1 MTAAKDYWL
10 KAIWGESDPYSGT
23 DSRLVDMQGWAS
35 DNIYL
40 THAIEELR
48 PQVVV
53 EVGVWKGGSV
63 ITMARRMKELE
74 VDGVVIAVDTWL
86 GAFEHWLNSEWQAS
100 LRLECGYP
108 SLYKTFAANVVDQG
122 LQDYVVPL
130 PLDSVNASTV
140 LRAKGLVADLLHIDG
155 GHDFQAVTS
164 DLTMWWPMLR
174 QGGLLLGDDYHP
186 YGETWPEVRQGFH
199 HFFNVDYIRNTGG
212 KCAIMKPTIDPNAA
226 T

>member
-1 MTAAKDYWL
+1 MTAAKDFWL
-10 KAIWGESDPYSGT
+10 KSIWGDSDPYANV
-23 DSRLVDMQGWAS
+23 DSSLVDMQGWAS

-40 THAIEELR
+40 THAVEELR

-63 ITMARRMKELE
+63 ITMARRMKELG

-86 GAFEHWLNSEWQAS
+86 GAFEHWLNSDWQAS
-100 LRLECGYP
+100 LRLEGGYP
-108 SLYKTFAANVVDQG
+108 SLYKTFAANIVDQG

-130 PLDSVNASTV
+130 PLDSVNAAAV
-140 LRAKGLVADLLHIDG
+140 LRAKGLVVDLLHIDG
-155 GHDFQAVTS
+155 GHDLLAVTS
-164 DLTMWWPMLR
+164 DLTTWWPMLR

-199 HFFNVDYIRNTGG
+199 QFFNVDYIRSNGG
-212 KCAIMKPTIDPNAA
+212 KCVIMKPIIDPNLAA
-226 T
+226 